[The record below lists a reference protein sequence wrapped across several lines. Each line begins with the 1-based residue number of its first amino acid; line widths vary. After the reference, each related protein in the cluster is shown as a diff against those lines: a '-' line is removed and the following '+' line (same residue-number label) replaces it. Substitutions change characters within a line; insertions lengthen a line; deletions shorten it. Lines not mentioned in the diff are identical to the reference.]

1 MAGAASEKSAKS
13 AVISACKSFMRPLAR
28 FLVRNGIGFRE
39 FAEISKEAYVEVVS
53 EDYGIRG
60 RKTNISRAAVLTGLT
75 RKEVSK
81 IRRSLEAHCS
91 ELDSPIGRPAMV
103 LDAWH
108 HAEGFQS
115 ADGRPMDLTFDVGPI
130 SFCELSKVSGGDI
143 PPRAML
149 KELIR
154 AGSVIK
160 MQDDKLRVVSRTFI
174 PDTAD
179 PDSVQ
184 LAGQTI
190 ADLISTINHNL
201 FSEKSSESILERRVY
216 GEGLSAQDARKFRRF
231 ASIEAER
238 VLEMLND
245 WITTQQAFGTND
257 DDQKRAFR
265 LGLGV
270 YVFESDSGNGKS

>member
-1 MAGAASEKSAKS
+1 MTSAASEKSAKS
-13 AVISACKSFMRPLAR
+13 AVTNACKSFMRPLAR

-39 FAEISKEAYVEVVS
+39 FAEICKEAYVDVVS
-53 EDYGIRG
+53 DDYGIRG
-60 RKTNISRAAVLTGLT
+60 RKTNVSRAAVLTGLT

-81 IRRSLEAHCS
+81 IRRSTAGKVS
-91 ELDSPIGRPAMV
+91 EYDAPIGRPAMV

-115 ADGRPMDLTFDVGPI
+115 ADGRPMDLTFDSGPI
-130 SFCELSKVSGGDI
+130 SFRELSKVSGGDI

-160 MQDDKLRVVSRTFI
+160 MPDEKLRVVSRTFI

-201 FSEKSSESILERRVY
+201 FSETSSGSILERRVY
-216 GEGLSAQDARKFRRF
+216 GENLSAQDARKFRRF
-231 ASIEAER
+231 AGVEAER
-238 VLEMLND
+238 LLEMLND
-245 WITTQQAFGTND
+245 WISTQQAFGAND
-257 DDQKRAFR
+257 EENRSFR
-265 LGLGV
+265 FGLGV
-270 YVFESDSGNGKS
+270 YLFESDSENGKS